1 MPRQLMAALAVMILC
16 GCHTIG
22 MSREKGGYADV
33 GAPVAHEMI
42 IDTNQ
47 VVVIDF
53 RDPGEYEAGHVAGAL
68 SAPLS
73 SIEHRLP
80 ELIPYQSSTSFSS
93 TAETR
98 RRVSGEHAFW
108 WRRDSGM
115 WCAST
120 VVFRSGSPPD
130 SRQSPPAKYPD

>member
-80 ELIPYQSSTSFSS
+80 ELIPYQSSTLLVYGGNKEESV
-93 TAETR
+93 R
-98 RRVSGEHAFW
+98 EHAFW

>member
-1 MPRQLMAALAVMILC
+1 MHRNLLALLVVMVLC
-16 GCHTIG
+16 ACHTIG

-53 RDPGEYEAGHVAGAL
+53 REPGDYEAGHVAGAL

-80 ELIPYQSSTSFSS
+80 ELIPYQSSTLLVYGGNKDESVRGARVLVAAGFRNVVRINGGIQEWIAGGFPTVSS
-93 TAETR
+93 R
-98 RRVSGEHAFW
+98 
-108 WRRDSGM
+108 
-115 WCAST
+115 
-120 VVFRSGSPPD
+120 
-130 SRQSPPAKYPD
+130 